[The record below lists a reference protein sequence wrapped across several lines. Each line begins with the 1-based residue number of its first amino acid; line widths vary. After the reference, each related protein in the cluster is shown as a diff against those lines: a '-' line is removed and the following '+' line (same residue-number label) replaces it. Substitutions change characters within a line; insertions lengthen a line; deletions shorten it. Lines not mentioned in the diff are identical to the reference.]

1 MLESLQDDDGLI
13 SLQNVDFDPIWP
25 RKLFLKTNHQQ
36 VYIEPNAFGVA
47 DIILNRPDLI
57 SIAKLQLHESDLG
70 MKGVPI
76 FGLSFDLAV
85 EKAKQA
91 RPRFLLKSMFKLIDP
106 DKFHEYG
113 LCATLVV
120 HIRKDPEYIQIEA
133 WQFIGAYSITY
144 YLHGLLDSSCETFNH
159 LDGAT
164 MIHEED
170 DARMLFENG
179 IKMKGSYYQKRFRLD
194 GVIDTKDALTLA
206 SAYLPNEQLNAEY
219 FETSCESAI

>member
-1 MLESLQDDDGLI
+1 MLKSFQDDDGLI
-13 SLQNVDFDPIWP
+13 SLQNVDLDPIWP
-25 RKLFLKTNHQQ
+25 RRLFLKKNHQQ
-36 VYIEPNAFGVA
+36 VYIEPYAFGVA

-57 SIAKLQLHESDLG
+57 SIAKLQLHERYFG

-91 RPRFLLKSMFKLIDP
+91 RPRFLLKSMFKLLDP
-106 DKFHEYG
+106 EKFHEYG

-120 HIRKDPEYIQIEA
+120 HIRNDPEFIQIEA
-133 WQFIGAYSITY
+133 WQFIEGDSRTY
-144 YLHGLLDSSCETFNH
+144 YIHGLLNSSCETFSH

-164 MIHEED
+164 MNHKED
-170 DARMLFENG
+170 DASRLFEKG
-179 IKMKGSYYQKRFRLD
+179 IKMKGSCYQKRFRID

-219 FETSCESAI
+219 FETSREILI